1 MNYKFPRIQ
10 RIEDVLPAIEGR
22 DEFIV
27 AERDDFDV
35 INYMVGMPDSFT
47 IDENDLMDNYGEMIP
62 KGVMRRECRGLIFN
76 KEGFIISRPFHK
88 FFNVGERD
96 ETQINML
103 DLSTEHVIMEKMD
116 GSMIRPL
123 FLGGKLRLGTKMGI
137 TDVGNQAEQCLQ
149 VMSGVSPAE
158 WDMAQLG
165 HVENAYRQWF
175 IVIMQ
180 QHITP
185 LFEFV
190 SPQNRIVLKYDKS
203 ELVLLALRNNVTG
216 EYYDIEEMRGMDFF
230 NVVPTYGSVVGNFG
244 EYIERQRKA
253 EGREGDIIMWPN
265 GHMVKIKN
273 EWYVKIH
280 KVKDMIRTDRHILA
294 LVLDNNIDD
303 VLPHLDAEDLEYIRD
318 FEASFWNARHK
329 KFSTLTKSISA
340 LLDKADGNKKE
351 MAVNILPNS
360 GLPKSDWPFVFSVMD
375 GKVFSRLFNAHIRK
389 SLGNGPKYEAM
400 MKWLEN

>member
-1 MNYKFPRIQ
+1 MNYKFPIIK

-62 KGVMRRECRGLIFN
+62 KGVMRRECRGIIFD
-76 KEGFIISRPFHK
+76 KAGWIMSRPFHK

-96 ETQINML
+96 ETQINVL
-103 DLSTEHVIMEKMD
+103 DLSKEHVIMEKMD

-123 FLGGKLRLGTKMGI
+123 LIDGEVRLGTKMGL
-137 TDVGNQAEQCLQ
+137 TDVGAQAEKI
-149 VMSGVSPAE
+149 AE
-158 WDMAQLG
+158 RIQLAWMQSVMAQN
-165 HVENAYRQWF
+165 V
-175 IVIMQ
+175 
-180 QHITP
+180 TP

-190 SPQNRIVLKYDKS
+190 SPENRIVLKYDKP
-203 ELVLLALRNNVTG
+203 ELVLLALRDNITG
-216 EYYDIEEMRGMDFF
+216 EYYDVEEVRIHEYL
-230 NVVPTYGSVVGNFG
+230 NIVPTYGSVEGNFG
-244 EYIERQRKA
+244 EYIERQRGM
-253 EGREGDIIMWPN
+253 EGREGDIIRFAD
-265 GHMVKIKN
+265 GHMLKIKN

-303 VLPHLDAEDLEYIRD
+303 VLPHLDAEDLKYIRD
-318 FEASFWNARHK
+318 FEASFWAARSK
-329 KFSTLTKSISA
+329 KIVSMSITIRD
-340 LLDKADGNKKE
+340 LLDKADGDKKE

-375 GKVFSRLFNAHIRK
+375 GKVFSELFTAHIRK

-400 MKWLEN
+400 MEWLNV